1 MTAAVWK
8 LCPTMFLDTEGH
20 QMGIKYSMEGFVKH
34 LILNMVGNSK
44 RGFSVGLQQT
54 IILVIDYSSD
64 Y

>member
-1 MTAAVWK
+1 
-8 LCPTMFLDTEGH
+8 MFLDTEGH
-20 QMGIKYSMEGFVKH
+20 QMGIKYSMGGFVKH